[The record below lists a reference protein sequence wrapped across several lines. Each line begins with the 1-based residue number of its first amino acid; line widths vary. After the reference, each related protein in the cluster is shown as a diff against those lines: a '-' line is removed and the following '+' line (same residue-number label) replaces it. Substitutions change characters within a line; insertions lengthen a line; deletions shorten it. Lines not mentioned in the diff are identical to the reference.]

1 MNNAGEP
8 EGTPPFAVQRN
19 PRLRVL
25 VPLVVAFAF
34 LMEQL
39 DSTVIM
45 TAIPRMA
52 EDLNTTVLRLN
63 LAVTAYVLTLAV
75 FIPVSGWFADRFG
88 ARRVFVAAL
97 LIFTA
102 SSALCGLAENLT
114 ELVITRTLQGL
125 GGAMMTPVGRL
136 ILLRSFPRDQLLKAM
151 VYVSLPALVG
161 PVVGPLVGGVL
172 TSYVSWRWI
181 FYINI
186 PFGLIGVVLALC
198 FIEDARPEHRSR
210 FDFLGFILAGCGLAF
225 LQLGIE
231 NSGRP
236 LLPQAA
242 TGASIVLAALL
253 LVAFLLHARRH
264 PSPAINLA
272 LFRLRSFWV
281 GTLAGGLSRIGINA
295 VPFLLPLMLQVGF
308 GLSPVESGSLTFF
321 TALGT
326 LMIRLVSS
334 RALRL
339 LGFHRVLPIAAVA
352 NAIVIAGFALIDA
365 QTPHWLIAG
374 YVVLFGLARS
384 TQFMTSNT
392 LAYADMPAPQL
403 SSATSL
409 GGVVQQLSVSFGVS
423 AAALILGAV
432 SQQHAPLQVADFH
445 EAFLCAGL
453 IPLLALPAF
462 LRLRPEDGA
471 AVSGHS
477 RKDRRSNTD
486 DI

>member
-1 MNNAGEP
+1 MSDAGQP
-8 EGTPPFAVQRN
+8 EDPPRFAVQRH
-19 PRLRVL
+19 PRLRIL

-39 DSTVIM
+39 DSTVIT

-52 EDLNTTVLRLN
+52 EDLDTTALRLN

-88 ARRVFVAAL
+88 ARRVFVTAV
-97 LIFTA
+97 LIFTF
-102 SSALCGLAENLT
+102 SSALCGLADNLL
-114 ELVITRTLQGL
+114 ELVVTRTLQGL

-136 ILLRSFPRDQLLKAM
+136 ILLRSFPREQLVNAM
-151 VYVSLPALVG
+151 VYVSLPALIG
-161 PVVGPLVGGVL
+161 PVIGPLVGGVL

-181 FYINI
+181 FFINI
-186 PFGLIGVVLALC
+186 PFGLLGVTLALC
-198 FIEDARPEHRSR
+198 FIEDTRPEHRAR
-210 FDFLGFILAGCGLAF
+210 FDFRGFILAGLGLAF

-242 TGASIVLAALL
+242 TVISLAAALL
-253 LVAFLLHARRH
+253 LLGAFLLHARRH
-264 PSPAINLA
+264 PSPAINLS
-272 LFRLRSFWV
+272 LFRLRSFWA
-281 GTLAGGLSRIGINA
+281 GTLAGGLCRIGINS
-295 VPFLLPLMLQVGF
+295 VPFLLPLMLQIGF
-308 GLSPVESGSLTFF
+308 GLTPVESGSLTFF
-321 TALGT
+321 TAFGT
-326 LMIRLVSS
+326 LTIRLVSS

-339 LGFHRVLPIAAVA
+339 LGFHRVLPIGAVVS
-352 NAIVIAGFALIDA
+352 AIVIAGFALIGP

-392 LAYADMPAPQL
+392 LAYADMPAPHL

-423 AAALILGAV
+423 TSALILGLV
-432 SQQHAPLQVADFH
+432 SDSQAGLQVGDFH
-445 EAFLCAGL
+445 EAFLLVSL
-453 IPLLALPAF
+453 IPLLSFPAF
-462 LRLRPEDGA
+462 LKLRPEDGV
-471 AVSGHS
+471 AVSGY
-477 RKDRRSNTD
+477 RRTNRRD
-486 DI
+486 DGKT